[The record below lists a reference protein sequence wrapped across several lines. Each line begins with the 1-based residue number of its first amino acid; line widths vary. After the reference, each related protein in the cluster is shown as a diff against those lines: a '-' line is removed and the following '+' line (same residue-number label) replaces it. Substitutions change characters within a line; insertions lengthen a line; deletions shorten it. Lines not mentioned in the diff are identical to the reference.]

1 MQLEG
6 WVWRSMYRNLK
17 WKRMTVAEEVMRWAE
32 KLTGQ
37 AETILEGLGGL
48 AKEHSR
54 LLPEGTAL

>member
-1 MQLEG
+1 
-6 WVWRSMYRNLK
+6 MYRNLK

-48 AKEHSR
+48 AKEQSR